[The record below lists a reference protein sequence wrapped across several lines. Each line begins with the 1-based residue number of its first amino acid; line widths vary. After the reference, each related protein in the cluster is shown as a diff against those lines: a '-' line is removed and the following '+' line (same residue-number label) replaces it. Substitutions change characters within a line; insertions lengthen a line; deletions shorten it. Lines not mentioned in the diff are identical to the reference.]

1 MRAEQRSLTGT
12 IIAVVQSGTE
22 GAAAEALASLSAVS
36 GVQPVIISLGDN
48 PEAPRTAQLGATV
61 IEGLPPRYLDNAVAS
76 LRVSSLPA
84 AVWWRTGDPQALEDL
99 AALVDRIVLDLDDPA
114 EAWAR
119 VPALASHVAVS
130 DIRWARLTRWR
141 DLMAQFFEVPEVR
154 RATYS
159 RFEIRGADRH
169 DAALLAGWLKSRL
182 PGGADL
188 DVDHQA
194 DAGPKLASIEL
205 SGPEARLSVRLL
217 PNGTCLETVVAVQDG
232 SPVSRVVAR
241 GDDRLPAL
249 LGEELRVRSRD
260 LAFEDAVRA
269 AEPS

>member
-48 PEAPRTAQLGATV
+48 PEAPRTTQLGATV

-99 AALVDRIVLDLDDPA
+99 AALVDRIVLDLEDPV

-159 RFEIRGADRH
+159 RVEIRGADRH

>member
-1 MRAEQRSLTGT
+1 VSTAQRSLTGT
-12 IIAVVQSGTE
+12 IIAVVPPGTE
-22 GAAAEALASLSAVS
+22 GAAAETLASLSAVS

-48 PEAPRTAQLGATV
+48 PAAPRTEHRGATV
-61 IEGLPPRYLDNAVAS
+61 IEGLRSRYLDNAVAS

-84 AVWWRTGDPQALEDL
+84 AVWWRTGGPQALEDL

-119 VPALASHVAVS
+119 VPALASHAAVS

-141 DLMAQFFEVPEVR
+141 DLLAQFFEVPEVR
-154 RATYS
+154 STTYS
-159 RFEIRGADRH
+159 RVDIRGADRH

-182 PGGADL
+182 PGGPSF
-188 DVDHQA
+188 DVDHRS

-205 SGPEARLSVRLL
+205 SGPEARISVRLL
-217 PNGTCLETVVAVQDG
+217 PNGTCLETVVTVREG
-232 SPVSRVVAR
+232 PPISRVVAR

-269 AEPS
+269 AERL